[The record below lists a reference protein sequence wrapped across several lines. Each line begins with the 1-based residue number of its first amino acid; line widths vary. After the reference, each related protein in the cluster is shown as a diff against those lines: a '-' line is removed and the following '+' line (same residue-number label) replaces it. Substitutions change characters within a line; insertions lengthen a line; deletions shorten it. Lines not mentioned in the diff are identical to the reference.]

1 MINGLSLAT
10 ILISYHFIVFFHTE
24 YGHISLLYNSKYF
37 TIMKRI
43 SIKGL
48 LMAFMLAGTMVSCGL
63 VEDLLDVSF
72 TTGYDE
78 VSFTVN
84 PSDAGE
90 YLFTEEYL
98 QSDLEQEIADEG
110 GDINN
115 LKEVTI
121 NEAILEVVTAGK
133 NLDPFDWVEVYIS
146 TPSIDE
152 VMVASAEVIAN
163 GQVSVEL
170 QIAGDDLKN
179 ILEEEE
185 YTVRVVGELG
195 ESIDEA
201 IDLLIKIKYDVVV
214 GA

>member
-1 MINGLSLAT
+1 
-10 ILISYHFIVFFHTE
+10 
-24 YGHISLLYNSKYF
+24 
-37 TIMKRI
+37 MKRI
-43 SIKGL
+43 SITGL
-48 LMAFMLAGTMVSCGL
+48 IMAAMLAGTMVSCEQ
-63 VEDLLDVSF
+63 VEDLIDISF

-84 PSDAGE
+84 PTNAGE
-90 YLFTEEYL
+90 YLFTEEYI
-98 QSDLEQEIADEG
+98 QSDLEQEIEDNG
-110 GDINN
+110 GNIDN

-121 NEAILEVVTAGK
+121 NEAILEVVSAGK

-146 TPSIDE
+146 TPSIAE
-152 VMVASAEVIAN
+152 VMVASAEVIAS

-201 IDLLIKIKYDVVV
+201 IDLVIKIKYNVTV